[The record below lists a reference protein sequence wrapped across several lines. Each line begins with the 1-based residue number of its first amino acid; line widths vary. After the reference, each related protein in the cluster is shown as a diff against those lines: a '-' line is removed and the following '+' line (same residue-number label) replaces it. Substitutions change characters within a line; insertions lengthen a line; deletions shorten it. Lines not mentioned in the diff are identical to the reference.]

1 MKEQKKEL
9 NTMQAVAAFQPEADR
24 LFYSANHDE
33 ILAGATTDIYF
44 VKTLEILSHLGRE
57 DAQVKAE
64 IFARRDGIFAGIGE
78 VKNLLQ
84 GKPGIELWALPEG
97 AEFHYKEVVATI
109 SGPYS
114 SFGLMETVI
123 LGMLAS
129 SCGWATA
136 AKEIKDA
143 AGDYPITCFGARHVH
158 PAVAPVMERA
168 ALVGGADG
176 ASCILGA
183 KLMGREPQGTA
194 PHALMLIVGD
204 TVEAALAYHKVMP
217 DGALRLVLVD
227 TFKDEGEESLRVAE
241 ALGDSLDGIRLDT
254 PGERG
259 GVTTELVKE
268 LRARLDMAGYEKVK
282 IFVSGGLTPERVA
295 ILKEAGVDS
304 FGVGSYISGAS
315 AIDMTMDIK
324 EVDGKPVAKRG
335 RIPGIRNNDRL
346 EKLL

>member
-1 MKEQKKEL
+1 MKELVKEL
-9 NTMQAVAAFQPEADR
+9 NTMKSVAEFQPEGDR

-44 VKTLEILSHLGRE
+44 VKTLEILSYLGRE

-97 AEFHYKEVVATI
+97 AEFHNKEVVATI

-136 AKEIKDA
+136 AKEIKEA
-143 AGDYPITCFGARHVH
+143 AGDHTITCFGARHVH
-158 PAVAPVMERA
+158 PAVSPVMERA

-241 ALGDSLDGIRLDT
+241 ALDGSLDGIRLDT

-268 LRARLDMAGYEKVK
+268 MRARLDMAGYQAVK
-282 IFVSGGLTPERVA
+282 IFVSGGLTPERVRV
-295 ILKEAGVDS
+295 LKEAGVDS

-335 RIPGIRNNDRL
+335 RIPGIRANDRL
-346 EKLL
+346 VKLL